1 MPLKPGLT
9 QYHIPACKFGDL
21 ESQGFQM
28 LVDGKIKGTGVGKL
42 IFGFPSVDNNE
53 GFWFWF
59 QGKRQIV
66 FYRKI

>member
-9 QYHIPACKFGDL
+9 QDHILACKFGDL
-21 ESQGFQM
+21 ECQDFQM
-28 LVDGKIKGTGVGKL
+28 LVDAKIKGTDVCKL
-42 IFGFPSVDNNE
+42 IFGFPSVDDNE